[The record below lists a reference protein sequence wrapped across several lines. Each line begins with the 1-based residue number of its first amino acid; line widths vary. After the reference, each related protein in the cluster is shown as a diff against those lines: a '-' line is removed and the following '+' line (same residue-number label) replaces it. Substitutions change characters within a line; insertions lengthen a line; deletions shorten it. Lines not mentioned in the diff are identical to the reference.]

1 MGACLIHAASALRF
15 RAFVRTTRWKSI
27 CSVARMATQARVTR
41 STGRGDIVRMLFPTN
56 VRTQFERTA
65 LATTASKLR
74 ANIYRMLDEV
84 LETGQ
89 PLEIERN
96 GKTLVIAPKEELSI
110 WERLPRREGF
120 IVGDPDELIHI
131 DWSSEWNPDP
141 S

>member
-1 MGACLIHAASALRF
+1 
-15 RAFVRTTRWKSI
+15 
-27 CSVARMATQARVTR
+27 MAMQAKAPVFPEQ
-41 STGRGDIVRMLFPTN
+41 SDNVRMSLSYY
-56 VRTQFERTA
+56 VRTQLGGTA

-96 GKTLVIAPKEELSI
+96 GKTLVIAPKEEQSI
-110 WERLPRREGF
+110 WDRLPRREGF

>member
-1 MGACLIHAASALRF
+1 MAVQTELQESSALS
-15 RAFVRTTRWKSI
+15 AN
-27 CSVARMATQARVTR
+27 
-41 STGRGDIVRMLFPTN
+41 VRMVLQKN
-56 VRTQFERTA
+56 VRTPRRA
-65 LATTASKLR
+65 VLATTASKLR

-96 GKTLVIAPKEELSI
+96 GKTLVIAPKEEQSI
-110 WERLPRREGF
+110 WDRLPRREGA

-141 S
+141 N

>member
-1 MGACLIHAASALRF
+1 M
-15 RAFVRTTRWKSI
+15 RATRQESI
-27 CSVARMATQARVTR
+27 CSVACMPIQAQTQR
-41 STGRGDIVRMLFPTN
+41 SSASSAN
-56 VRTQFERTA
+56 
-65 LATTASKLR
+65 ASKLR

-89 PLEIERN
+89 PLEVERK
-96 GKTLVIAPKEELSI
+96 GKTLVITPKEEQSI
-110 WERLPRREGF
+110 WDRLPRREGF

>member
-1 MGACLIHAASALRF
+1 MF
-15 RAFVRTTRWKSI
+15 RAFVRATRRKSI
-27 CSVARMATQARVTR
+27 CSVVHMAMQTEAQPSPAL
-41 STGRGDIVRMLFPTN
+41 SAIVRMYFPLN
-56 VRTQFERTA
+56 VRTRLEGTA

-96 GKTLVIAPKEELSI
+96 GKVLVIAPKEERSI
-110 WERLPRREGF
+110 WDRLPRREGF
-120 IVGDPDELIHI
+120 IVGDPDELIHV

>member
-1 MGACLIHAASALRF
+1 MALQAKIPVPAAPQASVRMPYRF
-15 RAFVRTTRWKSI
+15 YVRTNPEE
-27 CSVARMATQARVTR
+27 
-41 STGRGDIVRMLFPTN
+41 L
-56 VRTQFERTA
+56 A
-65 LATTASKLR
+65 LTTTASKLR

-96 GKTLVIAPKEELSI
+96 GKILVIAPKEERSF
-110 WERLPRREGF
+110 WDRLPRREGA

-141 S
+141 N

>member
-1 MGACLIHAASALRF
+1 MHFLS
-15 RAFVRTTRWKSI
+15 
-27 CSVARMATQARVTR
+27 
-41 STGRGDIVRMLFPTN
+41 N
-56 VRTQFERTA
+56 VRIRLEGTV

-89 PLEIERN
+89 PLEIQRN
-96 GKTLVIAPKEELSI
+96 GKTLVIAPKEQRSI
-110 WERLPRREGF
+110 WDRLPRHEGF

>member
-1 MGACLIHAASALRF
+1 M
-15 RAFVRTTRWKSI
+15 T
-27 CSVARMATQARVTR
+27 TQAQVPPR
-41 STGRGDIVRMLFPTN
+41 SVFSDNVRMLLSSS
-56 VRTQFERTA
+56 VRTKTEGNA
-65 LATTASKLR
+65 LATTASQLR

-96 GKTLVIAPKEELSI
+96 GRTLVVMPKQERSF
-110 WERLPRREGF
+110 WDRLPRREGF
-120 IVGDPDELIHI
+120 IAGDPDELIHI

>member
-1 MGACLIHAASALRF
+1 
-15 RAFVRTTRWKSI
+15 
-27 CSVARMATQARVTR
+27 
-41 STGRGDIVRMLFPTN
+41 MLFTSN
-56 VRTQFERTA
+56 VRTKIEGST

-96 GKTLVIAPKEELSI
+96 GKTLVIAPKEAQSI
-110 WERLPRREGF
+110 WDRLPQREGF

>member
-1 MGACLIHAASALRF
+1 MALQAQIPAPAALPAKVRTSHSL
-15 RAFVRTTRWKSI
+15 FVRTNTEEPAI
-27 CSVARMATQARVTR
+27 A
-41 STGRGDIVRMLFPTN
+41 I
-56 VRTQFERTA
+56 
-65 LATTASKLR
+65 TASKLR

-96 GKTLVIAPKEELSI
+96 GKTLVIAPKEEQSI
-110 WERLPRREGF
+110 WDRLPRREGA

-141 S
+141 N